1 MAPPKPPASLSA
13 WPALTLTTTQEERL
27 LAMVEERLRRR
38 PALHRRLQT
47 AVLGT
52 LDDGTMGWGR
62 VWEDQLQA

>member
-1 MAPPKPPASLSA
+1 
-13 WPALTLTTTQEERL
+13 
-27 LAMVEERLRRR
+27 MVEERLRRR

>member
-1 MAPPKPPASLSA
+1 
-13 WPALTLTTTQEERL
+13 
-27 LAMVEERLRRR
+27 MVEERLRPR

-52 LDDGTMGWGR
+52 LDDGTMDWGR